1 MVNESSKEHRC
12 HRGFT
17 LVELLVVIAV
27 ISILMALLLPA
38 VQMAREAARRTQCLS
53 NLKQVGLALHNYHD
67 IHKTFPPACIRPVGF
82 IDNGRDHPRLTWAV
96 AILPM
101 IEQAN
106 LYQQFDSTVDT
117 TNVANL
123 LAASTVVSAYRCPTD
138 AGTGVAFEPILGT
151 LYSRSNYA
159 ANFGSASWGVRFW
172 QDSKTRG
179 VMGQNVGL
187 RMGDITDGLSNTV
200 CVAEVRAEQ
209 SASDNRGVWAFPA
222 PGASNVG
229 LDCDRECQGVNG
241 DATHDWIPYCNPL
254 PGQLSCSF
262 QNTEE
267 SNAGPRS
274 MHPQTANVLLSDGS
288 VRPISE
294 SVDIQTLRR
303 LFSSGDGEVVGGF

>member
-1 MVNESSKEHRC
+1 M
-12 HRGFT
+12 
-17 LVELLVVIAV
+17 IAV

-53 NLKQVGLALHNYHD
+53 NLKQIGLALRNYHD
-67 IHKTFPPACIRPVGF
+67 IQRTFPPACIRPVGF
-82 IDNGRDHPRLTWAV
+82 IDNGRDHPRSTWAV

-123 LAASTVVSAYRCPTD
+123 LATSTVVSAYRCPTD

-209 SASDNRGVWAFPA
+209 SALDNRGAWAFPA

-241 DATHDWIPYCNPL
+241 DATHDWIPYGNPL
-254 PGQLSCSF
+254 PNQLPCSF

-303 LFSSGDGEVVGGF
+303 LFSSGDGEAVGKF

>member
-27 ISILMALLLPA
+27 ISILMALILPA
-38 VQMAREAARRTQCLS
+38 VQMAREAARRTQCL
-53 NLKQVGLALHNYHD
+53 NHLKQIGLALHNYHD
-67 IHKTFPPACIRPVGF
+67 IHRTFPPACIRPVGF
-82 IDNGRDHPRLTWAV
+82 TDNGRDQPRSTWAV

-123 LAASTVVSAYRCPTD
+123 LATSTVVSAYRCPTD
-138 AGTGVAFEPILGT
+138 TGTGTAFEPILGA

-172 QDSKTRG
+172 QDSKSRG

-200 CVAEVRAEQ
+200 CVAEVRAEP
-209 SASDNRGVWAFPA
+209 SALDNRGTWAFPA
-222 PGASNVG
+222 PGASSVG

-254 PGQLSCSF
+254 PNQLPCSF

-288 VRPISE
+288 ARSLSE
-294 SVDIQTLRR
+294 SLDKQIIYR
-303 LFSSGDGEVVGGF
+303 LFTSGDGEVVGEF